1 MTDEPKVEKA
11 PFVPPF
17 VRFVAS
23 AIPMVFDDSMSYYE
37 CLAGL
42 TKYMQDVVDVINNN
56 ATVTEEYI
64 ALVKELKSYVEHYF
78 DNLDVQQ
85 EINSKIDAMVAD
97 GTFQQILDAYVT
109 PTLNQMAETIANN
122 KILLEGEIS
131 TERNSRTQA
140 DNNLQTQINGL
151 ASGAPLPAASTAEM
165 TDTSKIYVNT
175 TDGYWYYYDGDSWEQ
190 GGVYQASQV
199 QTDTTLT
206 EAGVPADA
214 KATGDAIDEVKDVTT
229 ITLTNQR
236 VIEYPITA
244 PRTAGYIGAN
254 GTEQPSSTFE
264 YFYLDVQEG
273 DEIIADPN
281 EVIRFVCAYVN
292 GVADPSLGANSGV
305 SSYTVPATVTRIAV
319 TMYNDKQARAIYQHK
334 TLIRNKYPEFHTKT
348 VSGALGNGDDI
359 KIKTYGAIKDGY
371 AVTAQA
377 TLSSFTIL
385 RLGFNSPANALTNY
399 IDVTPNTLVVKNTTG
414 DPKTF
419 NHDVIIEDSLSIKFE
434 LHNSVATITI
444 TSKGLSYT
452 QQLPW
457 IQIYSTNPYPVLISV
472 GTVATSAKL
481 SLDIPSAKRDVWI
494 FGDSYLGILY
504 PNRWPYYL
512 AQDGLSDNALLEGTG
527 GSTTGG
533 AVYAISTLVDYGTPN
548 YAVMATGMN
557 DGGDSGDTP
566 SANWTN
572 NRDKFIANCN
582 AKGIIP
588 ILCTIPTVPTVNNE
602 AKNAWVRTS
611 GYRYIDFAKAV
622 GANSSGVWYD
632 GMLSED
638 NVHPS
643 ELGAKAL
650 YNQVLVDLPEIFG

>member
-1 MTDEPKVEKA
+1 MNDPRVEKQK
-11 PFVPPF
+11 PVPPF
-17 VRFVAS
+17 VQFCCA
-23 AIPMVFDDSMSYYE
+23 AIPQVFDDSLSYYE
-37 CLAGL
+37 ALCAMW
-42 TKYMQDVVDVINNN
+42 KYLDETVKVINNN
-56 ATVTEEYI
+56 AMVTEDFI
-64 ALVKELKSYVEHYF
+64 QIVNDLKSYVEHYF
-78 DNLDVQQ
+78 DNLDVQD
-85 EINSKIDAMVAD
+85 EINRKIDAMVAD

-109 PTLNQMAETIANN
+109 PTLNQMAESIANN

-151 ASGAPLPAASTAEM
+151 ASGAPLPATSTAEM

-199 QTDTTLT
+199 ETDPTLT
-206 EAGVPADA
+206 QAGVAADA
-214 KATGDAIDEVKDVTT
+214 KATGDAIAEVKDVTT
-229 ITLTNQR
+229 RTITNQR
-236 VIEYPITA
+236 VVEYPITA

-254 GTEQPSSTFE
+254 GSVGSSTTLE

-292 GVADPSLGANSGV
+292 GVADASLGLNAGA
-305 SSYTVPATVTRIAV
+305 SSYTVPATVNRIAV
-319 TMYNDKQARAIYQHK
+319 TMYNDKQAEAIYLNK
-334 TLIRNKYPEFHTKT
+334 SIIRNKYPEINTRIAT
-348 VSGALGNGDDI
+348 GSLNNGDDI
-359 KIKTYGAIKDGY
+359 KIQTCAAIKDGY
-371 AVTAQA
+371 VVTAHA
-377 TLSSFTIL
+377 TLTSLTIL
-385 RLGFNSPANALTNY
+385 RLAFYSPANALTNY

-414 DPKTF
+414 DPQTF

-457 IQIYSTNPYPVLISV
+457 IQIYSTVTYPSLVSV
-472 GTVATSAKL
+472 ATVAPSAKL
-481 SLDIPSAKRDVWI
+481 SLDIPAAKRDLWI
-494 FGDSYLGILY
+494 FGDSYLGGLY
-504 PNRWPYYL
+504 DNRWVYYL
-512 AQDGLSDNALLEGTG
+512 IQDGLSDNALIS
-527 GSTTGG
+527 GSAGATTAGS
-533 AVYAISTLVDYGTPN
+533 VSTISTLNTFGTPK
-548 YAVMATGMN
+548 YAILATGMN
-557 DGGDSGDTP
+557 DGSDSGDTP
-566 SANWTN
+566 STNWTN
-572 NRDKFIANCN
+572 NRDKFIAYCY
-582 AKGIIP
+582 AKGIVP

-602 AKNAWVRTS
+602 AKNTWVRSS

-622 GANSSGVWYD
+622 GANSSGVWYE

-643 ELGAKAL
+643 ALGAKAL
-650 YNQVLVDLPEIFG
+650 YNQVLVDLPEIYG